1 MGGLFRAPK
10 PQVVAAPQ
18 PTAQQLPPP
27 APDPGVAAE
36 AARIEAR
43 NRATRGRA
51 GTIATS
57 ERGVLSPLPVAVRKT
72 LLGE

>member
-18 PTAQQLPPP
+18 PAPQALPAP
-27 APDPGVAAE
+27 APDPAVAAE

-43 NRATRGRA
+43 DRATRGRL

-57 ERGVLSPLPVAVRKT
+57 ERGVLAPLPSAVRKT